1 MTLKKDKAKVLGEHF
16 DDDRIRTFLNVESYG
31 DLEHDYCALEKA
43 YRGMNAENFATFARF
58 FVEEGHNINAS
69 NGEGK
74 TFLQV
79 ISSHRH
85 AGEYI
90 EALKAVGARDEEAN

>member
-1 MTLKKDKAKVLGEHF
+1 MTLKKDKAKVLGENF
-16 DDDRIRTFLNVESYG
+16 DDARIRTFLNVEPYG
-31 DLEHDYCALEKA
+31 NLSRDYCALEKA

-58 FVEEGHNINAS
+58 FVEEGRDINAD

-74 TFLQV
+74 TFLQA

-85 AGEYI
+85 AEEYI
-90 EALKAVGARDEEAN
+90 AALKAVGART

>member
-16 DDDRIRTFLNVESYG
+16 DDDRIRTFLNVEPYG
-31 DLEHDYCALEKA
+31 GLEHDYCALEKA
-43 YRGMNAENFATFARF
+43 YRGM
-58 FVEEGHNINAS
+58 NINAS

-79 ISSHRH
+79 ISAHRH
-85 AGEYI
+85 AEEYI
-90 EALKAVGARDEEAN
+90 DALKAAGAKDDGAN

>member
-1 MTLKKDKAKVLGEHF
+1 MTLKKDKAKVLGETF
-16 DDDRIRTFLNVESYG
+16 DDERIRTFLHVEPYG
-31 DLEHDYCALEKA
+31 FLNRDYCALEKA
-43 YRGMNAENFATFARF
+43 YRGMNADNFATFIRF
-58 FVEEGHNINAS
+58 FVEEGMDINAT

-85 AGEYI
+85 AEEYI
-90 EALKAVGARDEEAN
+90 EALKAAGAKDSGEA